1 MKLYEILDIY
11 INTISVFLIVIQTL
25 FLIAGYILA
34 RGYLRQHGD
43 KINLEQRKKFA
54 FLFLEEIHGLE
65 KLLFEIFD
73 TKKIIYDKTEDD
85 PDLSFYNQRYES
97 YNKKYIRSEE
107 NLIII
112 FGKLD
117 TIARIFKNINSD
129 IHASKNKLRLN
140 YIELN
145 KIYIDYNNSI
155 NKYYESEHQFPDL
168 RQDVIEFG
176 KKIPVDLYD
185 KSLNIINEFHENI
198 ERIKDLC
205 VSEIIKIAY
214 VKK

>member
-1 MKLYEILDIY
+1 MKLYQILEFYLNI
-11 INTISVFLIVIQTL
+11 ISVGLVCLQTL
-25 FLIAGYILA
+25 FLIAGYSLA
-34 RGYLRQHGD
+34 RGYLSQHGN

-54 FLFLEEIHGLE
+54 FLFLEEIHRLE

-85 PDLSFYNQRYES
+85 PELSFYNQKYEN
-97 YNKKYIRSEE
+97 YNKKYTRSEE
-107 NLIII
+107 NLTII

-129 IHASKNKLRLN
+129 IHVLKNKIRIN

-145 KIYIDYNNSI
+145 KIYIDYDNSI
-155 NKYYESEHQFPDL
+155 NKYYESECQFPHL
-168 RQDVIEFG
+168 RQEIIGLG
-176 KKIPVDLYD
+176 KKMPVDLYD
-185 KSLNIINEFHENI
+185 KDLNIINEFHENI

-205 VSEIIKIAY
+205 VSEIIKIED